1 MVHNCLFEIAGVDK
15 GQFEVI
21 REIPTFKIKDRT
33 CEQSC
38 MISCHDRKLLLITPI
53 IRFSEILIIRII
65 HIFSAFFLIRTRL
78 CVKK

>member
-21 REIPTFKIKDRT
+21 REIPTFKIKDQT

-53 IRFSEILIIRII
+53 I
-65 HIFSAFFLIRTRL
+65 HFFGNFAKNYKGYSYI
-78 CVKK
+78 